1 METSLSIKKM
11 KKKPAA
17 SRTPSA
23 VAWLREIP
31 KKNAGRVFLVDSFT
45 GKEWTY
51 DQIHQDASRI
61 GAWLNQNGLQ
71 KGDRLAL
78 LLLNSAEFARLYL
91 GCLYAGVVVIP
102 INPILS
108 EAEISFILNDG
119 KIRTTVV
126 SSKTENKLSLGVCN
140 KNKIKTIFL
149 SLGGDP
155 SSDPRHSNTLDLNA
169 LLDAKKFVPF
179 HGLKD
184 NDELIIVYTSGTTA
198 DPKGVVHK
206 VADLVNNGRLFGK
219 LLGLSS
225 KNRFYNNLAL
235 TYLGGYY
242 NLLLLPYVNGSS
254 VVVSETYNPASVIS
268 FWKPII
274 KHEVNTLWL
283 VASLMAILLE
293 MDRSTE
299 GEKYCREKMRHILAG
314 MAPLPVAL
322 RHKFEKRYGLPVY
335 ENYGLS
341 ETLFIATNTPQAAI
355 RDGSVGKIVP
365 GVQVKILNEDGKN
378 STSGEE
384 GEIWVKTPYLMRG
397 YQQDLGQGS
406 PSLSASHFFP
416 TGDLGL
422 LDRTQYLRITGR
434 KKDLIIR
441 GGINISPASV
451 EDVLHQHP
459 AIHECAVL
467 GVPHPILGEEVAAVI
482 RITRDAVFEKVRNEL
497 LELCRTKLARI
508 KQPSQIIE
516 LPEFPHTTSGKIQK
530 RKIRTWLCQ
539 KTEILQPLTDKQ
551 TPKSSAQEDKIHFTP
566 SKVVS
571 DSAEAMSI
579 KFNTMVYELQRQ
591 KIDVTVLSL
600 GEAFFEIPLYD
611 FHSLPLS
618 KIYHYSHSRGIFEL
632 REAIAKYFKEEYD
645 VTFDPEKEIIVTAG
659 SKVAI
664 HMTLMSILNPGD
676 EVMVYEP
683 AWVSYPEQIKLC
695 YGVPVSIPFD
705 EKITNFERY
714 VTNRT
719 KMIIINNPNNP
730 SGRVFNLDELAYLY
744 SLARKHNLFVL
755 SDEAYSDFV
764 INSEEFISLAN
775 LDIELKHTIVVN
787 SLSKNFGMSGWRL
800 GYVITNPSL
809 ILQILK
815 VNQHLITC
823 PSTILEYYSAKY
835 FQNIVNVTKPQIKA
849 VVEKRAEVQKYMT
862 QVGLE
867 TLAGSS
873 TFYFFVSIG
882 KSKLNSEA
890 FATELLQKHHIC
902 VVPGIGYGKSCG
914 RFVRVSVGSESMPRI
929 QKALN
934 TIKQFI
940 DQTSV

>member
-1 METSLSIKKM
+1 METYLRPKKSTR
-11 KKKPAA
+11 KSAPK
-17 SRTPSA
+17 TSA

-31 KKNAGRVFLVDSFT
+31 KKNAGRVFLVDGFT
-45 GKEWTY
+45 SKEWTF
-51 DQIHQDASRI
+51 DQIHENASRI
-61 GAWLNQNGLQ
+61 GSWLHQNGLT
-71 KGDRLAL
+71 KGSRLAL
-78 LLLNSAEFARLYL
+78 ILNNSAEFARLYL

-102 INPILS
+102 INPALS
-108 EAEISFILNDG
+108 EKEISFILQDG
-119 KIRTTVV
+119 QIESAVV
-126 SSKTENKLSLGVCN
+126 SSKTEDKLSPAFCKN
-140 KNKIKTIFL
+140 NKITRLFL
-149 SLGGDP
+149 VLQGIGPKDSAGSIL
-155 SSDPRHSNTLDLNA
+155 LDLDQLRENS
-169 LLDAKKFVPF
+169 KFIPF
-179 HGLKD
+179 ESLKD
-184 NDELIIVYTSGTTA
+184 HDDLIIVYTSGTTA

-219 LLGLSS
+219 LLGISA

-242 NLLLLPYVNGSS
+242 NLLLLPYVNESS
-254 VVVSETYNPASVIS
+254 VVISETYNPASVIS
-268 FWKPII
+268 FWKPLI

-299 GEKYCREKMRHILAG
+299 GEKYSREKMRHILAG
-314 MAPLPVAL
+314 MAPLPAAL
-322 RHKFEKRYGLPVY
+322 RHKFEKRYGCPVY

-341 ETLFIATNTPQAAI
+341 ETLFIATNSPKDAI

-365 GVQVKILNEDGKN
+365 GVEVKVLDEDAKPVK
-378 STSGEE
+378 TGEE

-397 YQQDLGQGS
+397 YQEVLVKS
-406 PSLSASHFFP
+406 SKELSARDFFP
-416 TGDLGL
+416 TGDLGT
-422 LDRTQYLRITGR
+422 LDRFNHLYITGR

-451 EDVLHQHP
+451 EEVLHQHP
-459 AIHECAVL
+459 AIHECAVV
-467 GVPHPILGEEVAAVI
+467 GVPHAILGEEVVAVI
-482 RITRDAVFEKVRNEL
+482 RITKGAIFENVKKEI

-508 KQPSQIIE
+508 KQPSQILE

-530 RKIRTWLCQ
+530 RKIRTWLTQ
-539 KTEILQPLTDKQ
+539 KTETLQPLPDKKD
-551 TPKSSAQEDKIHFTP
+551 PKTSAQEAQIHFTP
-566 SKVVS
+566 SRVVS
-571 DSAEAMSI
+571 ESSEAMSI
-579 KFNTMVYELQRQ
+579 KFNTMVYDLQRQ
-591 KIDVTVLSL
+591 KVDVTVLSL

-611 FHSLPLS
+611 FHALPLS
-618 KIYHYSHSRGIFEL
+618 KIYHYSHSRGIPEL
-632 REAIAKYFKEEYD
+632 RSAIAKYFKDEYD
-645 VTFDPEKEIIVTAG
+645 VTFDAEKEIIVTAG

-664 HMTLMSILNPGD
+664 HMALMSILNPGD
-676 EVMVYEP
+676 EVMVHDP

-695 YGVPVSIPFD
+695 YGVPVSIPYD
-705 EKITNFERY
+705 EKITNFEKY

-730 SGRVFNLDELAYLY
+730 SGKVFNLDELAYLY

-764 INSEEFISLAN
+764 INQEEFISLAN
-775 LDIELKHTIVVN
+775 LDIEKRHTIIVN

-809 ILQILK
+809 INQILK

-835 FQNIVNVTKPQIKA
+835 FENIVSVTKPQIKA
-849 VVEKRAEVQKYMT
+849 VVEKRAEVQKFMD
-862 QVGLE
+862 QIGLE
-867 TLAGSS
+867 ALPGTS

-882 KSKLNSEA
+882 NSKLDCET

-914 RFVRVSVGSESMPRI
+914 RFVRVSIGSESMPRI
-929 QKALN
+929 QKALR
-934 TIKQFI
+934 TLKEFI
-940 DQTSV
+940 DRTSEK